1 MKYEL
6 ELTKII
12 KSDQLLMSILKAVQT
27 LQLNDCWV
35 AAGVIRNKVWDYLHN
50 VQTEIND
57 IDVIYFDEYDSSIEA
72 EKALESKLQEIMPNQ
87 PWSVKNQARMH
98 KINRIP
104 PYASSSD
111 GVAHFPETPTAI
123 AVRLNNNKL
132 EILAPYGLNDLFEGL
147 VRPTPPFN
155 ENSKLYT
162 IYSNRI
168 QNKNWG
174 SIWNNLI
181 VESISSPK

>member
-1 MKYEL
+1 MILEL
-6 ELTKII
+6 ELTNII
-12 KSDQLLMSILKAVQT
+12 KSDHLLMSILKTVQS

-50 VQTEIND
+50 IETEIND
-57 IDVIYFDEYDSSIEA
+57 IDVIYFDEVDISIEA

-98 KINRIP
+98 IKNGIS
-104 PYASSSD
+104 PYVSSFD

-155 ENSKLYT
+155 QDSKLHT

-168 QNKNWG
+168 QNKNWD
-174 SIWNNLI
+174 SIWNKLI
-181 VESISSPK
+181 IKSA

>member
-1 MKYEL
+1 MNLEL
-6 ELTKII
+6 ELTNLI
-12 KSDQLLMSILKAVQT
+12 KSDHFLMSILKTVQA

-35 AAGVIRNKVWDYLHN
+35 AAGVIRNKVWDTLHN
-50 VQTEIND
+50 IQTEIND
-57 IDVIYFDEYDSSIEA
+57 IDVIYFDESDCSIET
-72 EKALESKLQEIMPNQ
+72 ENVLESKLQEIMPNQ

-98 KINRIP
+98 IKNKIP
-104 PYASSSD
+104 PYVSSFD

-123 AVRLNNNKL
+123 AVRLNNNKI

-155 ENSKLYT
+155 PDSNLHT

-168 QNKNWG
+168 QNKNWS
-174 SIWNNLI
+174 SIWNELI
-181 VESISSPK
+181 IESK

>member
-1 MKYEL
+1 MDYEL
-6 ELTKII
+6 ELTNII
-12 KSDQLLMSILKAVQT
+12 KSEQLMMSILKTVQE

-57 IDVIYFDEYDSSIEA
+57 IDVIYFDEFHSSIES
-72 EKALESKLQEIMPNQ
+72 EKALESKLQKSMPHL

-98 KINRIP
+98 VKNKLS
-104 PYASSSD
+104 PYSSSFES
-111 GVAHFPETPTAI
+111 VAHFPETPTAV
-123 AVRLNNNKL
+123 AVRLNNNQI

-155 ENSKLYT
+155 QDSKLHP
-162 IYSNRI
+162 IYSNRV
-168 QNKNWG
+168 QSKNWG
-174 SIWNNLI
+174 SIWNKLKI
-181 VESISSPK
+181 DSQ

>member
-1 MKYEL
+1 MNFEI
-6 ELTKII
+6 ELTNLI
-12 KSDQLLMSILKAVQT
+12 KSDYLLMSVLKTVQS

-50 VQTEIND
+50 IETEIND
-57 IDVIYFDEYDSSIEA
+57 IDVIYFDEFDTSIHT

-98 KINRIP
+98 IKNKIS
-104 PYASSSD
+104 PYVSSFD

-123 AVRLNNNKL
+123 AVRLNNNKI

-155 ENSKLYT
+155 QDAKLYT
-162 IYSNRI
+162 IYLDRI
-168 QNKNWG
+168 QNKKWD
-174 SIWNNLI
+174 SIWNKLI
-181 VESISSPK
+181 IESE

>member
-1 MKYEL
+1 MEYEL
-6 ELTKII
+6 ELTDII
-12 KSDQLLMSILKAVQT
+12 KSDQLLMSILKAVQA

-50 VQTEIND
+50 VHTEIND
-57 IDVIYFDEYDSSIEA
+57 IDVIYFDEFDSSIGK

-98 KINRIP
+98 IKNKIS
-104 PYASSSD
+104 PYGSSFD

-123 AVRLNNNKL
+123 AVRLNNNQI
-132 EILAPYGLNDLFEGL
+132 EILAPYGLNDLFEGI

-155 ENSKLYT
+155 QNSELHT
-162 IYSNRI
+162 IYLNRI
-168 QNKNWG
+168 RSKNWG
-174 SIWNNLI
+174 SIWNKLI
-181 VESISSPK
+181 VESE